1 MSFIF
6 NGYVCSDLYIIKD
19 FLQNVLNELSRIIS
33 DETVMFD
40 VKLILNEL
48 VTNGAIH
55 GNDYD
60 RNKCVKLHLEVMEK
74 VIKIEVSDEGEG
86 FIFDCNKYNPLDL
99 KCSGRG
105 LIIANGLS
113 DEFYV
118 NKNKII
124 AIKYL

>member
-1 MSFIF
+1 
-6 NGYVCSDLYIIKD
+6 
-19 FLQNVLNELSRIIS
+19 
-33 DETVMFD
+33 
-40 VKLILNEL
+40 
-48 VTNGAIH
+48 
-55 GNDYD
+55 
-60 RNKCVKLHLEVMEK
+60 MEK